1 MSPAPEA
8 VLVRDS
14 EPVAVPLWR
23 EWLAAL
29 DWLALRAA
37 PAFYGLGIPGGDR
50 SAVVLI
56 PGFLGTD
63 SYLHEMHCWLRR
75 IGYRPYLSGI
85 GRNAECLDVLM
96 QRLLE
101 TVETAYGAS
110 GARVHLIGHSLG
122 GILAR
127 SAATQRPDL
136 IASVITLG
144 SPFRGIRSHPLVLAV
159 SERVRA
165 RITSSGER
173 DEPACYTGHCS
184 CSTVTAWARRFPAS
198 VCQLAIYTK
207 TDGVVDWRFCI
218 NGDQATDVEVIGTH
232 VGLAFN
238 ALVYQVVAVR
248 LARFARLARE
258 HAATAL

>member
-1 MSPAPEA
+1 MSPESDA

-14 EPVAVPLWR
+14 APVEVPLWR
-23 EWLAAL
+23 EWLASL
-29 DWLALRAA
+29 DWLALRAS
-37 PAFYGLGIPGGDR
+37 PVFYGLGIPSGDR
-50 SAVVLI
+50 SGVVLV

-63 SYLHEMHCWLRR
+63 GYLHEMHCWLRR

-101 TVETAYGAS
+101 TVDAAYRATGV
-110 GARVHLIGHSLG
+110 RVHVIGHSLG

-127 SAATQRPDL
+127 SAATQRPDR
-136 IASVITLG
+136 IASVIALG

-159 SERVRA
+159 SERVRE
-165 RITSSGER
+165 RITGSGER

-184 CSTVTAWARRFPAS
+184 CSTVTAWAQRFPPS
-198 VCQLAIYTK
+198 VSQLAIYTK

-218 NGDQATDVEVIGTH
+218 NGDPATDVEVIGTH
-232 VGLAFN
+232 VGLTFN
-238 ALVYQVVAVR
+238 AFVYQVVAVR

-258 HAATAL
+258 QAAAAL